1 MPGVHHCFTYTS
13 PFLSISHYRF
23 PSVNFYTRTLL
34 TAILVGALLLSPS
47 VSSAQA
53 ASDETR
59 LYRIPAGSL
68 EDALN
73 TFAMQAGITLT
84 FDPALVEGK
93 TVQGLD
99 GMHTLTEAMGILLKN
114 SGLEASRNDEGS
126 YHLKPL
132 PLEGEREV
140 AMPSMY
146 VEGEAISDP
155 GVESVS
161 IDRIQRNR
169 ATDMKDVFRSES
181 SIEIGGGSRAAQR
194 IYVRGIEATNLNVT
208 VDGANQGM
216 NHFQHC
222 GNIGGINPDLLK
234 QVEVQTTPSAD
245 QGPGALGGSIRF
257 ETVDAQDLLPA
268 DKHVGTILRGGL
280 SSVDRGDL
288 LGGSLFGRAGK
299 HLGVLFNYSES
310 TFEPYLDGD
319 GNQIV
324 GSEGE
329 DKNLFFKMSLLDMAG
344 HSLRASYENQK
355 DQGLYTGDWTY
366 GDGTGRT
373 PTNQTSERDTY
384 VVDYRFRALNNDLI
398 DWKLNAYQNE
408 STLERST
415 VETLS
420 DGYGLDAR
428 NTARFSIGPTDH
440 ALTVGVDWSA
450 EKGEEIDDPTEIEAE
465 NTGLYLQNRMT
476 FSRLG
481 VSFGARFDDYDTTF
495 GNVDISGSEISPNA
509 GVDINLGWGF
519 SGFAAYGEATRAKGI
534 IPIGWLVDITD
545 DAVVNQEEGKES
557 FGKEMQPETSTT
569 YQYGLRYGTEGLFM
583 DSDHLQAQATLFDTE
598 IENLITQVGGRRG
611 TPVTGLYNDD
621 PITTQGYE
629 LKLGWGVKGVD
640 TNFSFTHAV
649 TEDAD
654 GKAIAFSRRKAAS
667 AGDTLVWDT
676 FWRLNPVIGFGYTLK
691 YVAALERDEIDRD
704 GYTLHNAQVVVTPDI
719 VNGLTLT
726 VAVLN
731 LTDEF
736 YRSQASSGEDD
747 TATPEPGRDI
757 RVGLTY
763 KMMF

>member
-1 MPGVHHCFTYTS
+1 MPGVRHCFTYTS
-13 PFLSISHYRF
+13 RFLSICHYRF

-53 ASDETR
+53 ASDKTR
-59 LYRIPAGSL
+59 TYRIPAGSL

-99 GMHTLTEAMGILLKN
+99 GMHTLTEAMGLLLKN
-114 SGLEASRNDEGS
+114 SG
-126 YHLKPL
+126 
-132 PLEGEREV
+132 
-140 AMPSMY
+140 
-146 VEGEAISDP
+146 
-155 GVESVS
+155 
-161 IDRIQRNR
+161 
-169 ATDMKDVFRSES
+169 
-181 SIEIGGGSRAAQR
+181 
-194 IYVRGIEATNLNVT
+194 
-208 VDGANQGM
+208 
-216 NHFQHC
+216 
-222 GNIGGINPDLLK
+222 
-234 QVEVQTTPSAD
+234 
-245 QGPGALGGSIRF
+245 
-257 ETVDAQDLLPA
+257 
-268 DKHVGTILRGGL
+268 
-280 SSVDRGDL
+280 
-288 LGGSLFGRAGK
+288 
-299 HLGVLFNYSES
+299 
-310 TFEPYLDGD
+310 
-319 GNQIV
+319 
-324 GSEGE
+324 
-329 DKNLFFKMSLLDMAG
+329 
-344 HSLRASYENQK
+344 
-355 DQGLYTGDWTY
+355 
-366 GDGTGRT
+366 
-373 PTNQTSERDTY
+373 
-384 VVDYRFRALNNDLI
+384 
-398 DWKLNAYQNE
+398 
-408 STLERST
+408 
-415 VETLS
+415 
-420 DGYGLDAR
+420 
-428 NTARFSIGPTDH
+428 
-440 ALTVGVDWSA
+440 
-450 EKGEEIDDPTEIEAE
+450 
-465 NTGLYLQNRMT
+465 
-476 FSRLG
+476 LG

-495 GNVDISGSEISPNA
+495 GNVDISGNEISPNA

-545 DAVVNQEEGKES
+545 DAVINQEDGKES
-557 FGKEMQPETSTT
+557 FGKDMQPETSTT
-569 YQYGLRYGTEGLFM
+569 YQYGLRYGTEGLFT
-583 DSDHLQAQATLFDTE
+583 DSDRLQAQASLFDTE

-621 PITTQGYE
+621 PITTKGYE

-649 TEDAD
+649 TEDSD

-704 GYTLHNAQVVVTPDI
+704 GYTLHNAQVVVTPD
-719 VNGLTLT
+719 VVKGLTLT

-736 YRSQASSGEDD
+736 FRSQASSGEDD